1 LNDGFSDGK
10 TINLA
15 YYQASLLVQHI
26 VETYGET
33 GFHKLLQ
40 AYGEGYDDDLALKES
55 LGVGWAQLQTSFDAL
70 IAREYEAPLAALKGP
85 ELKEKPT
92 PEQLKKLVAD
102 NPGSVEVQMLYGQSL
117 QAAGDLDGA
126 MAAYEKA
133 ASLLPRAGGKGNPN
147 ALIARLAL
155 QKKDNDRAQRAFE
168 AVLKLDPSDVDAAR
182 QLASL
187 VAVKGNDT
195 ATEAAFA
202 RVVGIDPF
210 DGSSQTIVGRLAM
223 KRKDVPLALR
233 SFRSAL
239 AAGTQDRA
247 AAHTDLGEA
256 LLATGDRAGA
266 KTQSLEA
273 LEIAPSFER
282 AQDLLLKLSE

>member
-1 LNDGFSDGK
+1 
-10 TINLA
+10 
-15 YYQASLLVQHI
+15 
-26 VETYGET
+26 
-33 GFHKLLQ
+33 
-40 AYGEGYDDDLALKES
+40 
-55 LGVGWAQLQTSFDAL
+55 
-70 IAREYEAPLAALKGP
+70 
-85 ELKEKPT
+85 
-92 PEQLKKLVAD
+92 
-102 NPGSVEVQMLYGQSL
+102 MLYGQSL